1 MFVFTRVPR
10 LPTTGARFSL
20 AVTAARDVFKET
32 GLLVEIGAFLVDC
45 RRDTASRGTFWPG
58 GSRIAVRDG
67 LGELGSVARAPDAAR
82 GPCPAPER
90 PAHRRGGASRPAEG
104 TPPGQ
109 ERP

>member
-32 GLLVEIGAFLVDC
+32 GLLVEIGAFLQARHRV
-45 RRDTASRGTFWPG
+45 AQYFWPG

-67 LGELGSVARAPDAAR
+67 LGELGGVARAPDAAR